1 MDLTLEEAQR
11 DIRRAYG
18 GGGLGAIIS
27 GLVWLVAAG
36 VTQVSGIRIGFTA
49 LFLGGML
56 IFPLGLLIS
65 RVLLRWPPEAA
76 GNTLGRTA
84 LESTIAMIGLF
95 FAAWLFVDVKP
106 DLVLPLAAI
115 AVGLHYFAFRTVYG
129 DATYWLLGG
138 AITATGF
145 AGIYG
150 VLPSAVALA
159 LAVGVIEIVFGIVL
173 TRWSLVEQR
182 S

>member
-1 MDLTLEEAQR
+1 MTLEEAQR

-18 GGGLGAIIS
+18 CGGLGAIIS
-27 GLVWLVAAG
+27 GLVWLLAAG
-36 VTQVSGIRIGFTA
+36 VTQVSGIRTGFII

-65 RVLLRWPPEAA
+65 RLLLRWPPEAP

-95 FAAWLFVDVKP
+95 FAAWLFVDIRP
-106 DLVLPLAAI
+106 DYVFPLAAM

-129 DATYWLLGG
+129 DVAYWLLGG
-138 AITATGF
+138 MITAAGL

-150 VLPSAVALA
+150 VLPSATAVALT
-159 LAVGVIEIVFGIVL
+159 VGVIEIVFGIVL
-173 TRWSLVEQR
+173 TRRSLAAQR
-182 S
+182 P